1 MAGKR
6 GRRTRYTWFPTN
18 YSDAEDTT
26 QRVPGIQFSL
36 AVNRNGAITTGIVP
50 LTADAPREPG
60 DINPETDVGV
70 LNTIVGNEYFLRRIV
85 GKMYITHELFGPGAD
100 GLPTDPSNWP
110 LAALCTAGI
119 FVARAGDASA
129 AEVDL
134 PIGATVAANLRESY
148 SPSHVNTIREPWIWR
163 RAWILGNPAVKYFL
177 QRGAFPTINEGE
189 FFEFP
194 TNNAEYGSVADGPHV
209 DAKTMRRVRDDE
221 RLFFAFSTV
230 RWPLGDA
237 ALNDSA
243 IRGHF
248 DYRILAQ
255 VRKARSRGVF

>member
-1 MAGKR
+1 MRKK
-6 GRRTRYTWFPTN
+6 RRTKYTWFPTN
-18 YSDAEDTT
+18 FSDAEDST

-36 AVNRNGAITTGIVP
+36 AVNRNGSIQTGIVP

-60 DINPETDVGV
+60 DVNPETDVGV

-85 GKMYITHELFGPGAD
+85 GKCHIAHENFGTAAD
-100 GLPTDPSNWP
+100 GIPTGIPYP
-110 LAALCTAGI
+110 QAALVIAGI

-129 AEVDL
+129 NEIDL

-148 SPSHVNTIREPWIWR
+148 SPAHVNTIREPWIWR
-163 RAWILGNPAVKYFL
+163 RSWILGNPFVKIFFD
-177 QRGAFPTINEGE
+177 RGPVPTTNEGE
-189 FFEFP
+189 YQFFP
-194 TNNAEYGSVADGPHV
+194 STTAEYGSVADGAHV

-221 RLFFAFSTV
+221 RLFFAVSTV
-230 RWPLGDA
+230 RYPLGQTEN
-237 ALNDSA
+237 NDSA
-243 IRGHF
+243 IRGFF